1 MTKIREL
8 FERRAR
14 RVRFK
19 LRQNGV
25 GKVHI
30 VDGKLR
36 HSLLLEIY
44 TNHGVGTQIV
54 SEPAA

>member
-1 MTKIREL
+1 MIPKVEACLQTL
-8 FERRAR
+8 
-14 RVRFK
+14 
-19 LRQNGV
+19 QNGV

-54 SEPAA
+54 NEPAA